1 MNYIL
6 QTQPWLVTIWF
17 PKKEEMAQIDK
28 METHVEKKSP
38 ANEFYEV
45 FSSKAHLIP
54 KACPDKIK
62 SIEVVEGD
70 WKSVGS
76 VKLWTYCIGKAT
88 LTIIPMPPSIKQ
100 NNTLST
106 WTFLFLII
114 IAVEDNNNKTKGM
127 TPSDTGASSY

>member
-1 MNYIL
+1 
-6 QTQPWLVTIWF
+6 
-17 PKKEEMAQIDK
+17 MAQIAK
-28 METHVEKKSP
+28 MEAQVEIKSP
-38 ANEFYEV
+38 SNKFYEV
-45 FSSKAHLIP
+45 LSSKAHLLP

-100 NNTLST
+100 NTTLSI
-106 WTFLFLII
+106 WAFLFLIM
-114 IAVEDNNNKTKGM
+114 IALEGNNETKGM
-127 TPSDTGASSY
+127 TLPIM